1 MERLTW
7 IWNQWINWNNL
18 WSWIA
23 NMLTVLS
30 LSLVFYVIIGPTKLW
45 YYEIS
50 FVRLFFR
57 ASFFCLSMIR
67 FSGAFLQNGSKKFSD
82 FFHKTRISSNLKS
95 DKVRFFWKENKLRN
109 SFIILRDQN
118 RFKRFSKF
126 YEKLTCEIF
135 MIFCVKLQQ
144 QVLKLIKLFSWGKS
158 NSEFSSKNGF
168 KMGTKMKFFKFYERW
183 VHIISLMFYM
193 NLWQLKGL
201 KLQKCG
207 KILYCG
213 FRIKRDPKWVL
224 SFATNWCI

>member
-1 MERLTW
+1 M
-7 IWNQWINWNNL
+7 
-18 WSWIA
+18 
-23 NMLTVLS
+23 
-30 LSLVFYVIIGPTKLW
+30 TK
-45 YYEIS
+45 
-50 FVRLFFR
+50 
-57 ASFFCLSMIR
+57 
-67 FSGAFLQNGSKKFSD
+67 SD
-82 FFHKTRISSNLKS
+82 FFEKK
-95 DKVRFFWKENKLRN
+95 NKLRN

-224 SFATNWCI
+224 SFATNWCIEFFCFFCLKLQQFERWQLCKIILKQFLFWGLWSKMAPEWDF

>member
-82 FFHKTRISSNLKS
+82 FFHKTRISSKQTKKLVHHFKGPKS
-95 DKVRFFWKENKLRN
+95 VQKVF
-109 SFIILRDQN
+109 
-118 RFKRFSKF
+118 
-126 YEKLTCEIF
+126 
-135 MIFCVKLQQ
+135 
-144 QVLKLIKLFSWGKS
+144 QVLREVDVW
-158 NSEFSSKNGF
+158 N
-168 KMGTKMKFFKFYERW
+168 FYDFLRE
-183 VHIISLMFYM
+183 VTATSV
-193 NLWQLKGL
+193 
-201 KLQKCG
+201 
-207 KILYCG
+207 KI
-213 FRIKRDPKWVL
+213 D
-224 SFATNWCI
+224 

>member
-95 DKVRFFWKENKLRN
+95 DKVRFFWKEKQTKKLVHH
-109 SFIILRDQN
+109 
-118 RFKRFSKF
+118 FKGPQSVQKVF
-126 YEKLTCEIF
+126 
-135 MIFCVKLQQ
+135 
-144 QVLKLIKLFSWGKS
+144 QVLREVDVW
-158 NSEFSSKNGF
+158 N
-168 KMGTKMKFFKFYERW
+168 FYDFLRE
-183 VHIISLMFYM
+183 VTATSV
-193 NLWQLKGL
+193 
-201 KLQKCG
+201 
-207 KILYCG
+207 KI
-213 FRIKRDPKWVL
+213 D
-224 SFATNWCI
+224 

>member
-1 MERLTW
+1 
-7 IWNQWINWNNL
+7 
-18 WSWIA
+18 
-23 NMLTVLS
+23 MLTVLN
-30 LSLVFYVIIGPTKLW
+30 LSLVFYVIIGPTKWW

-50 FVRLFFR
+50 LVRLFFR

-95 DKVRFFWKENKLRN
+95 DKVRSFWKEKQTNKLVHH
-109 SFIILRDQN
+109 QN
-118 RFKRFSKF
+118 RFKTFSKF

-135 MIFCVKLQQ
+135 MIFCTKLQQ

-168 KMGTKMKFFKFYERW
+168 KMGAKMKFFKFYEKW

-193 NLWQLKGL
+193 NL
-201 KLQKCG
+201 
-207 KILYCG
+207 
-213 FRIKRDPKWVL
+213 
-224 SFATNWCI
+224 